1 MFERF
6 TDRAR
11 RVVVRA
17 QEEARTLDHNYIGS
31 EHLLLGLTHESIGG
45 MAAKTLESL
54 GIGLDTVRQRVE
66 EVIGRGSQAPSG
78 HIPFTPEAKK
88 ALEGSLREAVQLHH
102 QYIGTEHILLGLIRG
117 GDSVAGR
124 VLAELGA
131 DLDRARQEILRLLDE
146 YQRGQGKQNDD
157 T

>member
-11 RVVVRA
+11 RVVVQA
-17 QEEARTLDHNYIGS
+17 QKEAKALDHNYIGS

-45 MAAKTLESL
+45 VAAETLESL

-66 EVIGRGSQAPSG
+66 EVIGPGSQAPSG

-88 ALEGSLREAVQLHH
+88 ALELSLRESVQLRH
-102 QYIGTEHILLGLIRG
+102 QYIGTEHILLALIRE

-131 DLDRARQEILRLLDE
+131 DLDGARQEVIRILEE
-146 YQRGQGKQNDD
+146 YRRAQGQQ
-157 T
+157 TE

>member
-6 TDRAR
+6 SDRAR
-11 RVVVRA
+11 RVVVQA
-17 QEEARTLDHNYIGS
+17 QEEAKALDHDYMGS

-45 MAAKTLESL
+45 VAAKALESL

-88 ALEGSLREAVQLHH
+88 ALEMSLRESVQLGH
-102 QYIGTEHILLGLIRG
+102 QYIGTEHLLLGLIRG
-117 GDSVAGR
+117 GDNSVAGR

-131 DLDRARQEILRLLDE
+131 DLDGAHREVLRLLDE
-146 YQRGQGKQNDD
+146 YQRGQGKQAE
-157 T
+157 